1 MEYVLLGALFLGIL
15 LFAIGWLMVVVAGF
29 QRHPVTGLFAM
40 IPVLNIIT
48 LPSLWHRV
56 SAWTIIG
63 FVGALLA
70 TGAWLGGAKNNLY
83 QQAQVLGA
91 NIAVVAPVTNTSQ
104 PAPAATPATAAK
116 PAAPAPTV
124 TTTPLALPS
133 ATASQTATPPVAAA
147 ATAAPSAPV
156 QAAPVPAAPAPT
168 VAAAPAPA
176 PAPALPPT
184 EDLPHS
190 ALYQITFEDL
200 PVAKLTTSDSKY
212 VRLVQ
217 KDGRRREG
225 KIHIGAAGEISLE
238 EREESGL
245 VTHPIKVSDIRT
257 VSIMTNKKDS
267 D

>member
-1 MEYVLLGALFLGIL
+1 MEYVLLGVLFLGIL
-15 LFAIGWLMVVVAGF
+15 LFAIGWLMVVMAGF

-40 IPVLNIIT
+40 IPVLNVIT

-63 FVGALLA
+63 FVGVLLA

-91 NIAVVAPVTNTSQ
+91 NIAVVAPVTNASQ
-104 PAPAATPATAAK
+104 PASAATPATAAK
-116 PAAPAPTV
+116 PAASAPAV

-133 ATASQTATPPVAAA
+133 ATATPPVTAA
-147 ATAAPSAPV
+147 AAPSAPV
-156 QAAPVPAAPAPT
+156 QTAPVPAAPAPT
-168 VAAAPAPA
+168 VAAAPA

-200 PVAKLTTSDSKY
+200 PVAKLATSDSKY

-257 VSIMTNKKDS
+257 VSIMTNKKDN

>member
-40 IPVLNIIT
+40 IPVLNVIT

-56 SAWTIIG
+56 SAWAITG

-91 NIAVVAPVTNTSQ
+91 NIAVVAPVTNAPQ
-104 PAPAATPATAAK
+104 PASTAIPAK
-116 PAAPAPTV
+116 PAIANAPPPAV
-124 TTTPLALPS
+124 TTTPLALPF
-133 ATASQTATPPVAAA
+133 ATASQTTPP
-147 ATAAPSAPV
+147 TAAPSAPAQV
-156 QAAPVPAAPAPT
+156 APIPAAPAPA
-168 VAAAPAPA
+168 VSAPL
-176 PAPALPPT
+176 PALPPT
-184 EDLPHS
+184 KDLPHS
-190 ALYQITFEDL
+190 ALYQITFENL
-200 PVAKLTTSDSKY
+200 PVTKLAESDGKY

-217 KDGRRREG
+217 KDGRQREG

-238 EREESGL
+238 EREESGS

-257 VSIMTNKKDS
+257 VSIMTNKKDN